1 MILNQKDK
9 FTAMIF
15 RSFFCH
21 LILLGILFA
30 NIHVFNR
37 SAGSESEIRT
47 LNDKKILY
55 ISTKDLARSLSSKL
69 FENQERKKLVLYIKG
84 KRIKVSGYTSFV
96 MIDDVPYQM
105 PDMVLVEPGD
115 LYLPAEEFIRILK
128 TTVMPGINFDK
139 TKEFLDI
146 DVVRFNI
153 IGMQV
158 ESKSNGTIIKLNT
171 RKPFSER
178 NISSFINK
186 HGWYYITVA
195 GAMVDTVALDGAET
209 RGVIRRVESD
219 QIGETAQ
226 IAFKLGSEVVSHD
239 WYQNLDP
246 NEIVITLR
254 TPMGKNAVRIEDVK
268 NRWKLD
274 TVVLDAGHGGKDPGT
289 TSRFGV
295 KEKDIVLDIAKR
307 IGRLLETNTNI
318 KVVYTREED
327 VFIPLRK
334 RAEIANE
341 NNGKLFISI
350 HANANNNRTIQGF
363 ETYFLSPGKSEDAV
377 MVASRENSV
386 IQMEE
391 RRNGNEELTD
401 EGLIMATMAQSMFM
415 KESEDL
421 AAIIQMELDKRLT
434 TPNRGVKQAGF
445 YVLYGA
451 SMPHAYP
458 EVGFLS
464 NPKEEKALKKATH
477 RQKVAQAIYEAI
489 KHFKESREK
498 LLVEE

>member
-1 MILNQKDK
+1 MIL
-9 FTAMIF
+9 
-15 RSFFCH
+15 RSFFYILV
-21 LILLGILFA
+21 LIGFLFA
-30 NIHVFNR
+30 DIHVFNR
-37 SAGSESEIRT
+37 SAGSESEIKT
-47 LNDKKILY
+47 LVERKLLY
-55 ISTKDLARSLSSKL
+55 MSTKDLARSLSSKL

-84 KRIKVSGYTSFV
+84 KRIKISGYTSFV
-96 MIDDVPYQM
+96 MIDDIPYQM
-105 PDMVLVEPGD
+105 TDMVLVESGD
-115 LYLPAEEFIRILK
+115 LYLPANEFIRILK
-128 TTVMPGINFDK
+128 TAVMPGINFDAK
-139 TKEFLDI
+139 KEFLDI

-153 IGMQV
+153 IGMNV
-158 ESKSNGTIIKLNT
+158 ETKSNGTIIKLNT

-195 GAMVDTVALDGAET
+195 GAMVDTIAIDGAET
-209 RGVIRRVESD
+209 RGVIRRIESD

-226 IAFKLGSEVVSHD
+226 IAFKLRSEVISHD
-239 WYQNLDP
+239 WYQSLDP

-254 TPMGKNAVRIEDVK
+254 TPMGKNEASIDDVK

-289 TSRFGV
+289 VSRFGV

-307 IGRLLETNTNI
+307 IGRLLETNTKI

-363 ETYFLSPGKSEDAV
+363 ETYFLSPGKSEDAI

-391 RRNGNEELTD
+391 RRPGYEKLTD
-401 EGLIMATMAQSMFM
+401 EGLIMATMTQSMFM

-421 AAIIQMELDKRLT
+421 AAVIQMEMDKRLT
-434 TPNRGVKQAGF
+434 SPNRGVKQAGF

-451 SMPHAYP
+451 SMPHAYL

-464 NPKEEKALKKATH
+464 NPTEEKALKKASH
-477 RQKVAQAIYEAI
+477 RQKIAQAVYEAI
-489 KHFKESREK
+489 KHFKESNEK
-498 LLVEE
+498 ILAEE